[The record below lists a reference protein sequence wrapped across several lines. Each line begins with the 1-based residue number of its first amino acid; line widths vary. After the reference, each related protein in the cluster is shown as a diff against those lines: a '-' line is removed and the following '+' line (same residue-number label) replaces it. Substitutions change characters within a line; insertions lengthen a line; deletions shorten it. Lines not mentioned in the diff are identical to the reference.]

1 MSHYREGTLDGIPA
15 WDQASYEKT
24 RDAVQALADSW
35 VGLNGFGALGW
46 YDDVD
51 PTKGCLKIC
60 RLINQKFNQ
69 KLTLYINIFE
79 TYVST
84 CASHWLGHSVCQQ
97 KVPFIT
103 SGSPKIER
111 RNMN

>member
-1 MSHYREGTLDGIPA
+1 MSHYREGSLDGIPA

-60 RLINQKFNQ
+60 RFIKSNHKFSPY
-69 KLTLYINIFE
+69 TGIIIFE
-79 TYVST
+79 TYKST
-84 CASHWLGHSVCQQ
+84 CA
-97 KVPFIT
+97 
-103 SGSPKIER
+103 
-111 RNMN
+111 